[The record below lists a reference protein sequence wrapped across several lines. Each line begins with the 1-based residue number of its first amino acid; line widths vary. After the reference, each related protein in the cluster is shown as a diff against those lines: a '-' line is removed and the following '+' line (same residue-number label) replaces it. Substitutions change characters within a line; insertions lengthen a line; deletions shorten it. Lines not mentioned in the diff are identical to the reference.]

1 MSQDEMQKKI
11 EALVNNAE
19 FAEKL
24 SRCETCDEIAA
35 LFGTEGIAV
44 SGEELETAMERISVQ
59 NENGEISEDD
69 LEQVSGGCIVSG
81 TAFLIWSIAYAVVI
95 INAAVYL
102 AKQNKN
108 LAAQNKKKKI
118 NHNLYGKAEA

>member
-44 SGEELETAMERISVQ
+44 SGEELETAMERISAQ

-69 LEQVSGGCIVSG
+69 LEQVSGGSG
-81 TAFLIWSIAYAVVI
+81 LAFLVGCILFSAGDIWLSI
-95 INAAVYL
+95 YL
-102 AKQNKN
+102 AKKN
-108 LAAQNKKKKI
+108 LAKNKKK
-118 NHNLYGKAEA
+118 NG